1 MEKSEGLVYLR
12 HHCLLHFLVG
22 LSLAFA
28 SVVARGQSA
37 TSPATAVAPPGAAQA
52 AVATTSTLRGRI
64 ADQTGALIPGATI
77 TIENAAGQTVKTVTA
92 DASGTYSV
100 SGLPAGSYIVHAEY
114 QGFAAFQSQPIWLAA
129 GQVKRVDIAM
139 AVEVEQ
145 QSIVVTDES
154 PAVNVEAGGNA
165 NAIVLKDKDLD
176 ALSDD
181 PDELSNELSALAG
194 PSAGPNGG
202 QIYIDG
208 FSGGQ
213 LPPKSAIREIRINQN
228 PFSAEFDRLGYG
240 RIEILTKPGSDK
252 LHGNF
257 FIQGNGSN
265 LNTTSPFATSVPS
278 YNRIQYN
285 GTINGA
291 LSKKASFFLSV
302 EQRDNHDQQV
312 YNYYPA
318 VFDPASN
325 TYSLSSERV
334 SGTQANPHNHIT
346 VAPRIDLQLGSKD
359 TVTMRYQYYYDSESG
374 DISSQQLPT
383 QSIQSNSTEHTFQ
396 ISDSHI
402 INDHMVNETRF
413 EYQRELTSG
422 TPVNSDPTL
431 MVSGNFTGGGAT
443 SQFSHDH
450 LDHFELQNYT
460 TMSLGRHAV
469 KFGGWVRDN
478 HDTNSSYGNRNGT
491 LVFND
496 AGYIKAL
503 NTLAAG
509 GNLNSIGTSSATSDG
524 LTSLTITAGK
534 TNFDANVIDGAL
546 FVQDDWK
553 VSPRLTL
560 SGGVR
565 WETQSQIADHNDWAP
580 RAALAYALDA
590 KNGKPAKTVL
600 RAGFGIF
607 YDRFRVTNVMTAER
621 QGLNSNQVQ
630 ITSNSPSCLNGTSLT
645 EVDFSDCLPAAPF
658 APTPQST
665 IVQIS
670 PTFHAPYTEQFGASI
685 ERQVTKTITTTVTYL
700 HSFGV
705 HQLVTRDANAYLPGT
720 YVVGAES
727 QPASRPNSS
736 IGIVNEFYP
745 EAVFKQ
751 NQMILN
757 VNARIS
763 PKFSLFGFY
772 NLSFANTNASST
784 AGAGGFGGGGLG
796 YASNSYDLN
805 QDYGRAA
812 FVARN
817 MVFMMGSYT
826 APWQIRIN
834 PFLIANAGRPYNVV
848 SPLDLTGDN
857 YMNGRPSYAAS
868 SLCTAD
874 QTQYVQTSY
883 GCLNTIPAAGE
894 TLLPMNLGTGPA
906 SVAFNLRVSRAFG
919 IGPKIESAGGPN
931 PGVMMGGGDRG
942 GGGGPRGG
950 PGGGPGGGL
959 GPGGLGGGGGRGGP
973 GGMFGPTSTGRKY
986 SLNFS
991 AQALNLFNNIS
1002 YGTPVGTVGSPNFG
1016 RSTSLAGGPFSSG
1029 AAVRRIFL
1037 QASFSF

>member
-1 MEKSEGLVYLR
+1 LIGLT
-12 HHCLLHFLVG
+12 
-22 LSLAFA
+22 LAFA
-28 SVVARGQSA
+28 SAVAHGQSA
-37 TSPATAVAPPGAAQA
+37 TSPLQAAAPSAAQA
-52 AVATTSTLRGRI
+52 AVATSATIHGHI
-64 ADQTGALIPGATI
+64 ADQTGALIPGAKVTI
-77 TIENAAGQTVKTVTA
+77 QTADGQAVKTATA
-92 DASGTYSV
+92 DPSGAYTV
-100 SGLPAGSYIVHAEY
+100 GGLPAGSYVVLAEY
-114 QGFAAFQSQPIWLAA
+114 EGFASFQSKPIVVAP

-139 AVEVEQ
+139 AVEAEQ

-154 PAVNVEAGGNA
+154 PAVSVEASGNA

-240 RIEILTKPGSDK
+240 RIEILTKPGTDK
-252 LHGNF
+252 LHGQF

-265 LNTTSPFATSVPS
+265 LNTTSPFATTVPD
-278 YNRIQYN
+278 YRRIQYN
-285 GTINGA
+285 GTISGA
-291 LSKKASFFLSV
+291 LSKSASFFLSV

-318 VFDPASN
+318 VLDPLTN
-325 TYSLSSERV
+325 TYSLSTERV
-334 SGTQANPHNHIT
+334 SGTQANPHNHIS
-346 VAPRIDLQLGSKD
+346 VSPRIDLQLGSRD
-359 TVTMRYQYYYDSESG
+359 TITMRYQFYYDSESG
-374 DISSQQLPT
+374 DIGSQQLPT
-383 QSIQSNSTEHTFQ
+383 QSLRSNSTEHTIQ

-402 INDHMVNETRF
+402 INDRMVNETRF
-413 EYQRELTSG
+413 EYQRELQSG
-422 TPVNSDPTL
+422 TPVNTDPTL
-431 MVSGNFTGGGAT
+431 IVSGNFTGGGAAA
-443 SQFSHDH
+443 QFSHDH
-450 LDHFELQNYT
+450 QDHFELQNYT
-460 TMSLGRHAV
+460 TMGIGRHAV

-478 HDTNSSYGNRNGT
+478 RDANSSYSNHNGT

-524 LTSLTITAGK
+524 LSSLTVSTGQA
-534 TNFDANVIDGAL
+534 NFFANVVDGAL

-553 VSPRLTL
+553 VNPRLTL
-560 SGGVR
+560 SGGLR
-565 WETQSQIADHNDWAP
+565 WETQNHIADHNDWAP
-580 RAALAYALDA
+580 RVAMAYALDA
-590 KNGKPAKTVL
+590 RNGKPAKTVV

-607 YDRFRVTNVMTAER
+607 YDRFKVNNVMAATR
-621 QGLNSNQVQ
+621 QGIHSNQVQ
-630 ITSNSPSCLNGTSLT
+630 ITSHSPSCLNATSLT
-645 EVDFSDCLPAAPF
+645 DVDFSGCLPAAPY

-665 IVQIS
+665 VVQIS
-670 PTFHAPYTEQFGASI
+670 PSFHSPYTEQIGASI
-685 ERQVTKTITTTVTYL
+685 ERQLTKTITTTVTYL
-700 HSFGV
+700 HSYGV
-705 HQLVTRDANAYLPGT
+705 HQLVTRNANAYLPGT
-720 YVVGAES
+720 YVVGAET
-727 QPASRPNSS
+727 QPANRPNPS

-763 PKFSLFGFY
+763 PKFSMFGFY
-772 NLSFANTNASST
+772 NLSFANTN
-784 AGAGGFGGGGLG
+784 GAGG
-796 YASNSYDLN
+796 YASNSYNLN

-812 FVARN
+812 FVPRN
-817 MVFMMGSYT
+817 MVFLMGNYT

-857 YMNGRPSYAAS
+857 YMNGRPSYADVS
-868 SLCTAD
+868 KCTAD
-874 QTQYVQTSY
+874 QTQYVETSY
-883 GCLNTIPAAGE
+883 GCLNTIPSAGE

-906 SVAFNLRVSRAFG
+906 AVAFNLRVSRSFG
-919 IGPKIESAGGPN
+919 IGPKTESAGGPN
-931 PGVMMGGGDRG
+931 PNVMMGGGPPGGGRG
-942 GGGGPRGG
+942 GPGG

-973 GGMFGPTSTGRKY
+973 GGMFGSSGTGHKY

-1016 RSTSLAGGPFSSG
+1016 RSTSLAGGPFSNG
-1029 AAVRRIFL
+1029 VAARRIFL
-1037 QASFSF
+1037 QAVFSF